1 MREIHVS
8 RRSKKTAMALIPFP
22 DLMTAAARGGY
33 AVGYF
38 ESWNLESLLAVAGAA
53 EATRSPVILGFS
65 GIYIP
70 HPQRVAA
77 DRLGPYAALGLEVA
91 HSLTVPCCL
100 LFNESPHL
108 DWVFESID
116 LGFNLTMFSDEG
128 MSAEEQAAIARK
140 VVERAHPA
148 GVAVEA
154 EMSSLTGLSE
164 ELSAAPPDLHL
175 TDPAAAAAF
184 VAETGIDAL
193 AVNIGQAHLHGRG
206 QLRLD
211 FERLAALRRAVSVPL
226 VLHGATS
233 VARDDLAAVARTGI
247 GKINVGSAIKRAF
260 FEATRRACLAA
271 GESYNPYDVLGS
283 GFPSDVLT
291 AGRVAMQ
298 AVVEDMMRLFGSAGK
313 A

>member
-1 MREIHVS
+1 
-8 RRSKKTAMALIPFP
+8 MALIPFP
-22 DLMTAAARGGY
+22 DLMAAAERGGY

-53 EATRSPVILGFS
+53 EAMRSPVILGFS

-70 HPQRVAA
+70 HPQRVAPE
-77 DRLGPYAALGLEVA
+77 RLGPYAALGLEVA
-91 HSLTVPCCL
+91 HSLSVPCCL

-108 DWVFESID
+108 DWVYASID
-116 LGFNLTMFSDEG
+116 LGFNLTMFSDEA
-128 MSAEEQAAIARK
+128 MSSQEQAAIARQ

-154 EMSSLTGLSE
+154 EMASLAGLSQD
-164 ELSAAPPDLHL
+164 LNAAPTDLHL
-175 TDPAAAAAF
+175 TDPDQAAAF

-211 FERLAALRRAVSVPL
+211 FPRLAALRRAVPVPL

-233 VARDDLAAVARTGI
+233 VARDDLAAAARAGI
-247 GKINVGSAIKRAF
+247 GKINVGSVIKRAF
-260 FEATRRACLAA
+260 FEATRRACLVA
-271 GESYNPYDVLGS
+271 GEDYNPYDVLGS
-283 GFPSDVLT
+283 GFASDVLV
-291 AGRVAMQ
+291 AGRMAMQ
-298 AVVEDMMRLFGSAGK
+298 AVVEDLMQLFGSAGK